1 MSESEKERK
10 RERIRRRFIRGP
22 VGRFVAPHS
31 DEEDEVLN
39 LASKYS
45 NEGYHVVIHKRG
57 GFLEVKGE
65 KPRIKG
71 GVVRGGVA
79 TDSNEKIHQK
89 IQDVEKDLIEML
101 SSVEVQLYELSQE
114 MDQIKRKSYKDKF
127 LLQSG
132 ADLNGLQQEYPVR
145 VYLGSDKNHSQ
156 VEESIAEF
164 VSELESDFIED
175 YAAEFGSWFKEWI
188 AKTFDRK
195 TNEEL
200 KKELIRARKAI
211 EIKTVGLPQSELDK
225 NYSESVA
232 KLLDSIKDQDNA
244 AIQVGALLLVKHK
257 NSNGESQV
265 ATKVLNVDQLIALED
280 NPQWLGEPGSL
291 IEKLK
296 IHHQPDTT
304 NQLTHIK

>member
-1 MSESEKERK
+1 MSEKERK
-10 RERIRRRFIRGP
+10 KVRVRHASLGGP
-22 VGRFVAPHS
+22 IGRFVAPHS
-31 DEEDEVLN
+31 DEDDEVLS

-45 NEGYHVVIHKRG
+45 DKGYHVVIHKRG
-57 GFLEVKGE
+57 GYLEVSGE
-65 KPRIKG
+65 RQKIQG
-71 GVVRGGVA
+71 GVIRGGVA
-79 TDSNEKIHQK
+79 TESNERIHQK
-89 IQDVEKDLIEML
+89 IQDVEKDLIDML
-101 SSVEVQLYELSQE
+101 SSFEIQLYELSQE
-114 MDQIKRKSYKDKF
+114 MDQIKRKSYKDRF

-145 VYLGSDKNHSQ
+145 VYLGSDENHSQ
-156 VEESIAEF
+156 VEDAITEL

-175 YAAEFGSWFKEWI
+175 YVAVSGSWFKEWV
-188 AKTFDRK
+188 ARTFDRR

-200 KKELIRARKAI
+200 KKELARARKAI
-211 EIKTVGLPQSELDK
+211 EIRTVGLPQSELDK
-225 NYSESVA
+225 NYSDSVA

-280 NPQWLGEPGSL
+280 NPHWLGEPSSL

-296 IHHQPDTT
+296 VHQSDNTS
-304 NQLTHIK
+304 QLTHIK